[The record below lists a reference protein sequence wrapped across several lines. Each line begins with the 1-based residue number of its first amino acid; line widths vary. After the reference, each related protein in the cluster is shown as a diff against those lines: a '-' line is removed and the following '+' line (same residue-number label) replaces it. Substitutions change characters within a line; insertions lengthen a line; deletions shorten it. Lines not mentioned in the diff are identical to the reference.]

1 MGPAASPCE
10 IAPYVQSKK
19 TDPAVVCIDEA
30 GRFVIPLLSGH
41 IGGANA
47 LAVEL
52 AEKPNTAGHH
62 RHRCPRQIFRGRM
75 GCPTRLCHL

>member
-1 MGPAASPCE
+1 MSK
-10 IAPYVQSKK
+10 SKK

-52 AEKPNTAGHH
+52 AESWGHGGGHH

-75 GCPTRLCHL
+75 GCPARLRHL